1 MAIKLEDY
9 ANKYRFIKMERTD
22 GILQMTLH
30 SKNGPLKWGMRPHE
44 ELSYAFGDVARDHEN
59 RAVIITGTGDEFCA
73 DALWGGDTTKVK
85 PDAWDHTFSDGKHL
99 LMNHLDIEVP
109 MIAAVNG
116 PALIHAELALLCD
129 VVIAAENAEFQDLPH
144 FPGGLVPGDGVHVVF
159 PLLMGFNRGRY
170 FLLTGQKISA
180 RQALE
185 MGLVSEVMA
194 RDKLVPRAWELARLI
209 TQKPP
214 LAVRYARQVLTMHL
228 KRLMLDNLSFGLA
241 LEGLAAGEHWVSTR
255 PPA

>member
-1 MAIKLEDY
+1 M
-9 ANKYRFIKMERTD
+9 
-22 GILQMTLH
+22 
-30 SKNGPLKWGMRPHE
+30 
-44 ELSYAFGDVARDHEN
+44 
-59 RAVIITGTGDEFCA
+59 
-73 DALWGGDTTKVK
+73 
-85 PDAWDHTFSDGKHL
+85 
-99 LMNHLDIEVP
+99 
-109 MIAAVNG
+109 
-116 PALIHAELALLCD
+116 
-129 VVIAAENAEFQDLPH
+129 
-144 FPGGLVPGDGVHVVF
+144 VF

-255 PPA
+255 PPRERASS